1 MDVRIIERPIGR
13 REARKQDRRDAI
25 ISAARRSFLD
35 DGYAATS
42 MSGLLKT
49 LGGSKATLW
58 SYFRSKEELFA
69 AVIEDVTRVFRQ
81 QLESE
86 LVATGELRSTLVAFC
101 RSFMSKTANPDAV
114 ATWRLVV
121 AESGRFP
128 EVGRIFYERA
138 AGHVEAALA
147 GYLRQQIEAGRLHD
161 EDPARMAQLIIS
173 MCATQQ
179 NKLLWGVK
187 ESDGV
192 AEDADA
198 SRFADYFLRLFSTL
212 TPHQSELML
221 DTKRRARP

>member
-1 MDVRIIERPIGR
+1 MGIGIIERPMGR
-13 REARKQDRRDAI
+13 REARKQDRREAI
-25 ISAARRSFLD
+25 VAAARRSFLD

-69 AVIEDVTRVFRQ
+69 AVIEDVTRAFRQ

-86 LVATGELRSTLVAFC
+86 LVATGTLRSTLVAFC
-101 RSFMSKTANPDAV
+101 RSFMNKTAHPDAV

-138 AGHVEAALA
+138 AGHVETALA
-147 GYLRQQIEAGRLHD
+147 SYLRQQIEADRLRD
-161 EDPARMAQLIIS
+161 EDPARMAQLLVS

-179 NKLLWGVK
+179 NKLLWGV
-187 ESDGV
+187 EEGDGV
-192 AEDADA
+192 AKDADA
-198 SRFADYFLRLFSTL
+198 TRFADYFLRLFSTG
-212 TPHQSELML
+212 
-221 DTKRRARP
+221 

>member
-1 MDVRIIERPIGR
+1 MAEGTIERPMGR
-13 REARKQDRRDAI
+13 REARKQDRREAI
-25 ISAARRSFLD
+25 VAAARRSFLD

-69 AVIEDVTRVFRQ
+69 AVIEDVTLAFRQ
-81 QLESE
+81 QLENE
-86 LVATGELRSTLVAFC
+86 LVATSEPKPTLVAFC
-101 RSFMSKTANPDAV
+101 RSFMNKTATPDAV

-121 AESGRFP
+121 AESERFP

-147 GYLRQQIEAGRLHD
+147 GYLTQQIEAGRLRD
-161 EDPARMAQLIIS
+161 EGSARMAQLLIS

-179 NKLLWGVK
+179 NELLWGVK
-187 ESDGV
+187 PGGDAT
-192 AEDADA
+192 AEADA
-198 SRFADYFLRLFSTL
+198 TRFADYFLRLFATS
-212 TPHQSELML
+212 
-221 DTKRRARP
+221 